1 MKMKLDNTLFII
13 FYSIL
18 NLFYR
23 KVFLLLNGF
32 YNKIY
37 FKKKINTLFKL
48 NLFIIKSLI
57 Q

>member
-37 FKKKINTLFKL
+37 LKKNQHTF
-48 NLFIIKSLI
+48 
-57 Q
+57 

>member
-1 MKMKLDNTLFII
+1 MTFDNTLFTIS
-13 FYSIL
+13 YSIL
-18 NLFYR
+18 NFFYR

>member
-18 NLFYR
+18 NFFYR